1 MHFYGLF
8 LTSQRVLAMWP
19 DRHCVVRG
27 IRWSR
32 QVTQALTFFA
42 DTDQTA
48 CVVSSILDAWDASVA
63 KFDAIAAANG
73 GTAFD
78 PAAYIARLAAEGN
91 LQDRFG
97 NDIAV
102 DDVLGG
108 ATRNMAGNL
117 TGASVIRH
125 DFDLRDDAYLE
136 ADTGEEVDPAATEW
150 ELAMDEAV
158 GTGYEDG
165 FQATLPAIHVVPVT
179 GAGYSAEVSAFIQGD
194 LGLVGAA
201 VGIIIV
207 YVFLQFSECSVV
219 GARFTLA
226 AAGIAT
232 VGLALGVAY
241 GLGSITSPNT
251 PVHSVLAFLLF
262 GIGVDDVFVIAGT
275 FSRSKSTD
283 SIPRRVASTLQH
295 AGSSVLLTS
304 VTDALAFGISAT
316 TSLPALSSFTLWALY
331 GIVGA
336 FIMSC
341 TFFTAIVTLDARRQ
355 EAGRYD
361 CLCCLVNKA
370 ALEDVQAA
378 KKAQSK
384 RATATASPRDDGSFE
399 EGNPVHSERAA
410 SAAAADAAGG
420 DKATPWGART
430 EWIGTRPRKVCL
442 CVRSGLASEVI
453 EYKLAPALVSLPGQI
468 AVGIF
473 FAGLLAVASV
483 GVANLKQEFREE
495 WFLPEDSYLQQSFVI
510 RDRYFSGSG
519 FPVWAYV
526 QDVHPARHPALFPA
540 IEQSFRGNKY
550 INTDTAP
557 LLSWYSALQT
567 FLQQSA
573 AANASGST
581 GACSFPTPPGSCPCA
596 DPSISS
602 ATVPTD
608 EAQFDGVMEKFLCSP
623 INSFWKSQIVFQ
635 DPSRNSGVMHL
646 TRIQGFY
653 RKLSKASDEADAMLT
668 YIDDVNDAA
677 KDSGFPESRV
687 FAYSFIYRE
696 WESYVVVPTEAVT
709 NVGLSIACV
718 FVVLGIL
725 LADLVTSLL
734 VTLVVGSCLLNILGF
749 MHFWEV
755 SLDGVSVVFLVLAV
769 GISIDYSA
777 HIAHS
782 FLHNHAETRA
792 KRVTG
797 ALGEMGVSVING
809 AASTFLA
816 VIVLSPSESYIFRVL
831 FRVFFLSS
839 VLGAL
844 HGLVLLPVVL
854 LWFGSNFHED
864 RAVHLAGESDEADA
878 DVEKGGAQKQ
888 SAPMPPASDAD
899 AKKQPAQS
907 MAASS
912 STASATAVPAAST

>member
-1 MHFYGLF
+1 M
-8 LTSQRVLAMWP
+8 
-19 DRHCVVRG
+19 
-27 IRWSR
+27 
-32 QVTQALTFFA
+32 
-42 DTDQTA
+42 
-48 CVVSSILDAWDASVA
+48 VSSILDAWDTSLSE
-63 KFDAIAAANG
+63 FDAVAAANG
-73 GTAFD
+73 GSAFD
-78 PAAYIARLAAEGN
+78 PAAYISRRAAQGE
-91 LQDRFG
+91 LKDRFG

-108 ATRNMAGNL
+108 ATRNAAGNL
-117 TGASVIRH
+117 TGAAVIRH

-136 ADTGEEVDPAATEW
+136 GDSGEEVDPAATEW

-158 GTGYEDG
+158 GTGFNDG
-165 FQATLPAIHVVPVT
+165 FQATLPAIQVVPVT
-179 GAGYSAEVSAFIQGD
+179 SAGYSEAVGAFIQGD

-201 VGIIIV
+201 VFIIV
-207 YVFLQFSECSVV
+207 IYVFLQFSECSVV

-283 SIPRRVASTLQH
+283 SIPRRVAVTLQH

-341 TFFTAIVTLDARRQ
+341 TFFTAVVTLDARRQ

-361 CLCCLVNKA
+361 CLCCLVNQA
-370 ALEDVQAA
+370 ALEDAQAA
-378 KKAQSK
+378 KKAAETANSPS
-384 RATATASPRDDGSFE
+384 ATATPSATPTLQGS
-399 EGNPVHSERAA
+399 NPVHDDRAAAAA
-410 SAAAADAAGG
+410 SADAAAAAK
-420 DKATPWGART
+420 KAPWGART
-430 EWIGTRPRKVCL
+430 EWIGTRPRKACL

-468 AVGIF
+468 I
-473 FAGLLAVASV
+473 V
-483 GVANLKQEFREE
+483 GVVFAALLVVSAIGVSNLKQEFREE
-495 WFLPEDSYLQQSFVI
+495 WFLPEDSYLQESFVI
-510 RDRYFSGSG
+510 RERYFSGSG

-526 QDVHPARHPALFPA
+526 QNVHPVRHPALFPA
-540 IEQSFRGNKY
+540 LEQSFRGNKY
-550 INTDTAP
+550 INTQTAP

-567 FLQQSA
+567 FLQESADA
-573 AANASGST
+573 AAAGSS

-596 DPSISS
+596 DPSITS
-602 ATVPTD
+602 AAVPTT
-608 EAQFDGVMEKFLCSP
+608 EAEFDSVMEKFLCSP
-623 INSFWKSQIVFQ
+623 VNSFWGSQIVFA
-635 DPSRNSGVMHL
+635 DPTRNSGEMAL
-646 TRIQGFY
+646 TRVQGFY
-653 RKLSKASDEADAMLT
+653 RKLSSATDEADAMLT
-668 YIDDVNDAA
+668 FIDDVNAA
-677 KDSGFPESRV
+677 ASSSNFPEASV

-782 FLHNHAETRA
+782 FLHCHADTRA
-792 KRVTG
+792 KRVTS

-854 LWFGSNFHED
+854 LWFGSDAHD
-864 RAVHLAGESDEADA
+864 DKVVHLSSSAEEEELQASAS
-878 DVEKGGAQKQ
+878 DVEKG
-888 SAPMPPASDAD
+888 
-899 AKKQPAQS
+899 
-907 MAASS
+907 
-912 STASATAVPAAST
+912 VPKASTPTPTAADDSKHAPATH